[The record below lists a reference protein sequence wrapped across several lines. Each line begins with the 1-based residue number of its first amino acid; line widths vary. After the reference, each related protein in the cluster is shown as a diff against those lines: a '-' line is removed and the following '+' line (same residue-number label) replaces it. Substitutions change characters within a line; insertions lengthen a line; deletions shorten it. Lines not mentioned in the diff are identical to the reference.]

1 MHNDAPI
8 VPPDI
13 MRLIHITVNR
23 TTRSGHVL
31 GPEQRASV
39 REALHAVTQG
49 AAYQYFEED
58 SKGSITPGKRADLVV
73 LGADPLTADPRTL
86 ADIPV
91 IETFARGRS
100 VFRRAPDSP

>member
-1 MHNDAPI
+1 
-8 VPPDI
+8 
-13 MRLIHITVNR
+13 MRLVQMTVNR

-39 REALHAVTQG
+39 SEARYAVTEG

-58 SKGSITPGKRADLVV
+58 SKGSITRGKRADLVI
-73 LGADPLTADPRTL
+73 LGANPLTADPATL

-91 IETFARGRS
+91 VETFARGGT
-100 VFRRAPDSP
+100 VCRRE